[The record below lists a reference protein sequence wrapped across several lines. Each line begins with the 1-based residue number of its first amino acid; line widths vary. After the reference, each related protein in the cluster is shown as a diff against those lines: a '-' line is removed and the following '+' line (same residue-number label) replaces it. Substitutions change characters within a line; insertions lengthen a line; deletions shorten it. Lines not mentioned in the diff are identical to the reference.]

1 MTSNWK
7 YAFRL
12 HSVGK
17 LHSQSMLLCIAV
29 HGSKVPLCLSLVL
42 PFRQTSSVLLPSIV
56 VISPAVLMFIF
67 TYVVS
72 KIIESP
78 EDLSI
83 NEVSFLLKGK
93 KNSHSFRRKTKFIS
107 NLSRLP
113 TSCRCWIKSFATIT
127 EKISSTKERSDL
139 NFVRIEESVLLLLL

>member
-1 MTSNWK
+1 MTNNCK

-17 LHSQSMLLCIAV
+17 LHSQSMLLCIGV

-93 KNSHSFRRKTKFIS
+93 KKQSFFS
-107 NLSRLP
+107 P
-113 TSCRCWIKSFATIT
+113 
-127 EKISSTKERSDL
+127 EKNIY
-139 NFVRIEESVLLLLL
+139 F